1 MKARVKATGEIVTI
15 TGTDGICLT
24 DENGNY
30 HLIRDLEGCEAMPDY
45 WEKLT
50 HQAAIGA
57 MQVML
62 ASGVPTSLQYQYTK
76 EADHHNVIADEA
88 VKFAVSLVTKIKN
101 HDEENKVQGN
111 PQ

>member
-45 WEKLT
+45 WEKLR
-50 HQAAIGA
+50 HQYAGMA
-57 MQVML
+57 MQGLLSNSAYLENFIKYSREDDSL
-62 ASGVPTSLQYQYTK
+62 ATVVSANAVDYATTLINKLK
-76 EADHHNVIADEA
+76 EE
-88 VKFAVSLVTKIKN
+88 K
-101 HDEENKVQGN
+101 
-111 PQ
+111 

>member
-45 WEKLT
+45 WEKLK
-50 HQAAIGA
+50 HQYAGMILAATYSST
-57 MQVML
+57 L
-62 ASGVPTSLQYQYTK
+62 FENTSKVDLYKNAILMARELVNKLK
-76 EADHHNVIADEA
+76 E
-88 VKFAVSLVTKIKN
+88 
-101 HDEENKVQGN
+101 EEK
-111 PQ
+111 